1 MRVNSA
7 KPSRCLVLATGLF
20 CAWALVSCGPAPKES
35 ADAGKAAAPAVQP
48 APQKPKAV
56 DSSRYLSREGQLS
69 ARMVEDQLLG
79 IAALPGGNLAT
90 YKKGGKQFEQFLLK
104 APNVAL
110 GAVYLTEI
118 KGAMA
123 NPKFVASFGG
133 YFGDLNGKPAFVFTK
148 NEYVTGFVGL
158 SREEADAEGRL
169 AAARIP

>member
-1 MRVNSA
+1 MDCRRRTRAFGAVT
-7 KPSRCLVLATGLF
+7 LLLGMVLLLAG
-20 CAWALVSCGPAPKES
+20 CGPGTGGGSEE
-35 ADAGKAAAPAVQP
+35 GKATTPAAAPA
-48 APQKPKAV
+48 APKPKAV
-56 DSSRYLSREGQLS
+56 DSSRYLAREGQVGAQL
-69 ARMVEDQLLG
+69 VEDQLLG

-118 KGAMA
+118 KGAMT

-133 YFGDLNGKPAFVFTK
+133 YFGELNGKPAFVFTK

>member
-7 KPSRCLVLATGLF
+7 KQSRCLALAASLF
-20 CAWALVSCGPAPKES
+20 CAWGFVGCGPSPQGSGTSE
-35 ADAGKAAAPAVQP
+35 KAAAPAAQAV
-48 APQKPKAV
+48 PQKPKAV
-56 DSSRYLSREGQLS
+56 DSSRYLAREGQLS

-118 KGAMA
+118 KSAMA

-133 YFGDLNGKPAFVFTK
+133 YFGELNGKPAFVFTK

-158 SREEADAEGRL
+158 SREDADAEGRL

>member
-7 KPSRCLVLATGLF
+7 KQSRCLVLAASLF
-20 CAWALVSCGPAPKES
+20 CACALVGCGPASKES
-35 ADAGKAAAPAVQP
+35 ADAGKAATPAAAPA
-48 APQKPKAV
+48 APKPKAV
-56 DSSRYLSREGQLS
+56 DSSRYLARDGQLR
-69 ARMVEDQLLG
+69 AQLVEDQLLG

-90 YKKGGKQFEQFLLK
+90 YQKGGKQFEQFLLK
-104 APNVAL
+104 APSVAL

-133 YFGDLNGKPAFVFTK
+133 YFGELNGKPAFVFTK